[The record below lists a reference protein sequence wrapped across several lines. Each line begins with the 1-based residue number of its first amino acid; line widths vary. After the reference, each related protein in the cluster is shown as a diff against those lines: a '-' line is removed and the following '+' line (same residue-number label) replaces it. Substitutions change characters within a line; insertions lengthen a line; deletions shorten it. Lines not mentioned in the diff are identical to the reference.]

1 MTGHAWF
8 KTLPAEWALVEL
20 KWVARIYSGG
30 TPDRSRPEFWTDGD
44 IPWLASGCVNQWKV
58 TEPSEYITKKG
69 FEASSARF
77 VPRGAVLIGLA
88 GQGKTKGTAALSLIE
103 ATINQSVAAIVCGS
117 VLDPRFLHY
126 WLSVNHSNIR
136 GLSGGDLRDGLNHGH
151 VGAIPVPLPPRVLQT
166 RIADYLDR
174 ETATIDALIEKQRRL
189 LAVLLERR
197 REAIR
202 AAVFGSNEACLNA
215 DPLEALPEG
224 WRRAKLRHVATM
236 HTGHTPSR
244 SKPEYWEDTS
254 IPWFTLADVWQ
265 LRPGT
270 RKYLGE
276 TKSRI
281 SPLGLENSAAE
292 LLPKGTVVLSRTAS
306 VGFTGIMPRAMATS
320 QDYWNWVCGPQLCP
334 EFLWNVFRAMKSDF
348 DSLKAGSTHKTI
360 YQADAA
366 ALQIPLPPVQTQQAI
381 VDHLDAETAKIDAL
395 IAKAE
400 RFIELAQERRA
411 ALITAAVTG
420 QIEIP
425 TED

>member
-1 MTGHAWF
+1 MSMQLRRVAQVNPPVPELRGLGDDEVTF
-8 KTLPAEWALVEL
+8 LPLEAVWPDGRRRYEFTKPANTAGYTVLRRGDVVMPKITPTFEAGRVFVADDLPTAAGLATTEVHVLRPREIEPRYLAYFLRTQPVISEGETVLQGVGNLRRVTAEWV
-20 KWVARIYSGG
+20 S
-30 TPDRSRPEFWTDGD
+30 T
-44 IPWLASGCVNQWKV
+44 
-58 TEPSEYITKKG
+58 
-69 FEASSARF
+69 
-77 VPRGAVLIGLA
+77 
-88 GQGKTKGTAALSLIE
+88 LS
-103 ATINQSVAAIVCGS
+103 
-117 VLDPRFLHY
+117 
-126 WLSVNHSNIR
+126 
-136 GLSGGDLRDGLNHGH
+136 
-151 VGAIPVPLPPRVLQT
+151 IPVDNESDQA

-189 LAVLLERR
+189 LVVLLERR

-276 TKSRI
+276 TKSMI

-381 VDHLDAETAKIDAL
+381 VDHLDRETTKIDAL

-420 QIEIP
+420 QVE
-425 TED
+425 TSSE

>member
-1 MTGHAWF
+1 MTDHEIDSEGRGTSFRAGDLLF
-8 KTLPAEWALVEL
+8 SKLRPYLA
-20 KWVARIYSGG
+20 KSWVANRDG
-30 TPDRSRPEFWTDGD
+30 EALGD
-44 IPWLASGCVNQWKV
+44 IHVYRPVDEMCSRYLGYLLLSSFFLEQVNASTYG
-58 TEPSEYITKKG
+58 TKM
-69 FEASSARF
+69 
-77 VPRGAVLIGLA
+77 PRANWDFI
-88 GQGKTKGTAALSLIE
+88 KTIE
-103 ATINQSVAAIVCGS
+103 VWAPDFDTQ
-117 VLDPRFLHY
+117 R
-126 WLSVNHSNIR
+126 
-136 GLSGGDLRDGLNHGH
+136 
-151 VGAIPVPLPPRVLQT
+151 

-189 LAVLLERR
+189 LVVLLERR

-244 SKPEYWEDTS
+244 SKPEYWEDAS

-381 VDHLDAETAKIDAL
+381 VDHLDRETAKIDAL

-425 TED
+425 T

>member
-117 VLDPRFLHY
+117 ALDPRFLHY

-174 ETATIDALIEKQRRL
+174 ETATIDALIAKQVELMNRLRERRQAVIDRAFVSTSEIVIL
-189 LAVLLERR
+189 RRHLVLNDSGAWGEDPTGADDVAVLRSTEQTVDGYWAISDPALRTLSQTERQNTR
-197 REAIR
+197 LREGDLIVTKTSGSFKHVGKTTLVDNEVAEGGYG
-202 AAVFGSNEACLNA
+202 FGNFMQ
-215 DPLEALPEG
+215 
-224 WRRAKLRHVATM
+224 RLRLKSTMIPKFLWWFMRTDQARSWINLVATTS
-236 HTGHTPSR
+236 TG
-244 SKPEYWEDTS
+244 
-254 IPWFTLADVWQ
+254 LMN
-265 LRPGT
+265 L
-270 RKYLGE
+270 
-276 TKSRI
+276 
-281 SPLGLENSAAE
+281 N
-292 LLPKGTVVLSRTAS
+292 
-306 VGFTGIMPRAMATS
+306 
-320 QDYWNWVCGPQLCP
+320 
-334 EFLWNVFRAMKSDF
+334 
-348 DSLKAGSTHKTI
+348 GST
-360 YQADAA
+360 
-366 ALQIPLPPVQTQQAI
+366 LGRMEVPLPSLVEQREIA
-381 VDHLDAETAKIDAL
+381 DHLDRETAKIDAL

-411 ALITAAVTG
+411 ALITAVVTG

>member
-1 MTGHAWF
+1 MIARSSSRKFGWCVDLVSDNAPEESEFRVAAESMVGHTGR
-8 KTLPAEWALVEL
+8 LVTDHEIDSEGRGTSFRAGDL
-20 KWVARIYSGG
+20 LFSKLRPYLAKSWVANRDG
-30 TPDRSRPEFWTDGD
+30 EALGD
-44 IPWLASGCVNQWKV
+44 IHVYRPVDEMCSRYLGYLLLSSFFLEQVNASTYG
-58 TEPSEYITKKG
+58 TKM
-69 FEASSARF
+69 
-77 VPRGAVLIGLA
+77 PRANWDFI
-88 GQGKTKGTAALSLIE
+88 KTIE
-103 ATINQSVAAIVCGS
+103 VWAPDFDTQ
-117 VLDPRFLHY
+117 R
-126 WLSVNHSNIR
+126 
-136 GLSGGDLRDGLNHGH
+136 
-151 VGAIPVPLPPRVLQT
+151 

-189 LAVLLERR
+189 LVVLLERR

-244 SKPEYWEDTS
+244 SKPEYWEDAS

-381 VDHLDAETAKIDAL
+381 VDHLDRETAKIDAL

-425 TED
+425 T